1 MTWPVHAGA
10 LAACASS
17 AGERPSAAAPRYRAP
32 VEARSLLLASGALL
46 AVLATGSCSAPDP
59 VPVAGTAG
67 HAFAT
72 RVPEAPIENFA
83 QLTPAISRGAQPD
96 ERGLRYLAQQGFRT
110 VVNLRSH
117 HSEREEAEAL
127 GLRYVEL
134 PLRADLFGSTAPT
147 NEEVRRF
154 FAIVLDP
161 SAQPVFFHCA
171 HGKDRTGTRA
181 ALYRIEVDGWTN
193 EEAIE
198 EMLAFGYHTIYQ
210 DLIDYVRAYE
220 PQGLGQPR

>member
-1 MTWPVHAGA
+1 MCP
-10 LAACASS
+10 
-17 AGERPSAAAPRYRAP
+17 
-32 VEARSLLLASGALL
+32 RSLVLASGALL
-46 AVLATGSCSAPDP
+46 AALSAGSCAAPAQ
-59 VPVAGTAG
+59 VAAAGATA

-72 RVPEAPIENFA
+72 PVPEAPIENYA
-83 QLTPAISRGAQPD
+83 LIAPGIGRGAQPD

-171 HGKDRTGTRA
+171 HGKDRTGTMA